1 MGSETVDE
9 VNNQYH
15 EELLKNQEIE
25 NIVENTSE
33 ADEMSFAQEAMQKS
47 DSEHVISNDLK
58 EFGVDT
64 DEPDLFS
71 SNDESSKSEDLL
83 GSSEDQIEE
92 DDDLEIPAF
101 LRRQKN

>member
-1 MGSETVDE
+1 MNSESVNE

-33 ADEMSFAQEAMQKS
+33 HEETSFAKEALGT
-47 DSEHVISNDLK
+47 SEIEKDHSMDLK
-58 EFGVDT
+58 EFGVDI

-71 SNDESSKSEDLL
+71 SNNENSDSQDYLESSQDNN
-83 GSSEDQIEE
+83 EE
-92 DDDLEIPAF
+92 DDLEIPAF